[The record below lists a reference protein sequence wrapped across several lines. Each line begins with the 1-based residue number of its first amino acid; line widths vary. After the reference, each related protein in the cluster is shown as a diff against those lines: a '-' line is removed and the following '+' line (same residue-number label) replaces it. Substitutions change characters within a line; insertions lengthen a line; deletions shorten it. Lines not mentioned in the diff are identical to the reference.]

1 MKYIKLFESYNR
13 NEDYF
18 ELVDILQSVFDD
30 FDISI
35 ATSEDFENTD
45 NYPKHKFWLYSA
57 GKTNSTE
64 HKLIHPGK
72 IGDNVIDKMFIYNIN
87 ESEKSSLYE
96 SLKNLENMI
105 FDILGRNLVIDIEN
119 YTNYQQDI
127 DCYDFTL
134 TLV

>member
-35 ATSEDFENTD
+35 ATDEDFEDED
-45 NYPKHKFWLYSA
+45 NYPKHKFWSYISTDKVIIHLRDF
-57 GKTNSTE
+57 NSYPNYDT
-64 HKLIHPGK
+64 I
-72 IGDNVIDKMFIYNIN
+72 IGLCIYNIS
-87 ESEKSSLYE
+87 ESEKTSLYE
-96 SLKNLENMI
+96 SLKNLENMV
-105 FDILGRNLVIDIEN
+105 FDILGENLDIKIEN
-119 YTNYQQDI
+119 YDNYQHDI
-127 DCYDFTL
+127 DCYDFTI